1 MRSMIL
7 AIVTAAAAV
16 VAIGSSQ
23 INSNL
28 LQMETGTHYEVQSY
42 IGNISVRQTATLK
55 RKVQKTLMSKKHPND
70 KRDRFASTSLN
81 VAAHSAVRKA
91 VISKALQRF
100 ATHRKLHGRLLLS
113 LSRCQPAGTPA
124 ATDFVFRSP
133 PHPILLS
140 LWTPLLQQAGPARY
154 LLIRC
159 LACLSHRR
167 TSVQKFPDPRRAE
180 LFRLSTSR

>member
-1 MRSMIL
+1 
-7 AIVTAAAAV
+7 V
-16 VAIGSSQ
+16 

-42 IGNISVRQTATLK
+42 IGDISVRQTATLK
-55 RKVQKTLMSKKHPND
+55 RIVKTLMS

-81 VAAHSAVRKA
+81 VAVHSAVRKA

-140 LWTPLLQQAGPARY
+140 LRTPLLQQAGPQARY
-154 LLIRC
+154 FLIRS

-180 LFRLSTSR
+180 LLRLSTSR

>member
-16 VAIGSSQ
+16 VVIQSSQ

-42 IGNISVRQTATLK
+42 IGDISVRQTATLK
-55 RKVQKTLMSKKHPND
+55 RIVQKTLMS

-81 VAAHSAVRKA
+81 VAVHSAVRKA

-133 PHPILLS
+133 PHPIL
-140 LWTPLLQQAGPARY
+140 PLLQQAGPQARY
-154 LLIRC
+154 FLIRS

-180 LFRLSTSR
+180 LLRLSASR